1 LASILT
7 MIAAIGESSKKS
19 SQSWRRVSVVGESL
33 ETASSTSVPSES
45 SSHNWWKKLVV
56 GESLETAF
64 STSVQSESSSHSWKK
79 KSVLGESLETASS
92 TSVQSES
99 SSQNCQRKIYTIYIE
114 SPIEYSRAS
123 KKAGKSLQHQKLVV
137 TESVWL
143 ENPVFPSREIQC
155 SHWTEFHSTRKEID
169 GVLNVVKSIWIGM
182 ICHSDSD
189 QNEKKK
195 TNMSGTWWW
204 YEGV

>member
-1 LASILT
+1 
-7 MIAAIGESSKKS
+7 MFG
-19 SQSWRRVSVVGESL
+19 SL

-56 GESLETAF
+56 GESLETA
-64 STSVQSESSSHSWKK
+64 
-79 KSVLGESLETASS
+79 SS

-99 SSQNCQRKIYTIYIE
+99 SSQNCQRRIYTIYIE
-114 SPIEYSRAS
+114 SPIEYSRAW

-169 GVLNVVKSIWIGM
+169 GVLNVVKSIWIGT

-189 QNEKKK
+189 QNENEKKK